1 MRCTQWPTGCGRPLR
16 GRPGGRDGDGGA
28 QRDILPAG
36 WTDASAAQRAARG
49 FVNLDDFLPEP
60 DRYWGDLVW
69 VAGLLLVPLDLL
81 ALVLTMIWQRPDRE
95 RRAAAGVPVGLYFT
109 PWVQGQAPDQPEA
122 GPDEEPKQ
130 PPIQGRGGI
139 R

>member
-1 MRCTQWPTGCGRPLR
+1 MPALR
-16 GRPGGRDGDGGA
+16 NVLLEA
-28 QRDILPAG
+28 F
-36 WTDASAAQRAARG
+36 T
-49 FVNLDDFLPEP
+49 NLDDFLAEP

-69 VAGLLLVPLDLL
+69 VVGLLLVPLGLL

-95 RRAAAGVPVGLYFT
+95 RRAAAGVPVGLDFT

-122 GPDEEPKQ
+122 GPDEEPEQ